1 MQTPVILPWK
11 GVWPTIAADAFI
23 APNATIIGDVHIGS
37 KASIWFNVVLRAD
50 VSYIR
55 VGDRSNIQDGTIVHV
70 SSKNGPTLIGNDV
83 LIGHN
88 AIIHGCT
95 LEDGSFVGMG
105 ATAMDHALVESSAML
120 AAGALLAPNKRVPKG
135 QLWGGSPARF
145 MRTLSDDEITAM
157 SKGTAGYVTLGEEY
171 RRVVDNEYNEG
182 H

>member
-1 MQTPVILPWK
+1 MQKPVIIPWK
-11 GVWPTIAADAFI
+11 GVWPTIAVDAFI

-55 VGDRSNIQDGTIVHV
+55 VGDRTNIQDGTIVHV

-95 LEDGSFVGMG
+95 LEEGSFVGMS
-105 ATAMDHALVESSAML
+105 ATVMDHAYVETDAMV
-120 AAGALLAPNKRVPKG
+120 AAGALLAPNKRVLKG

-145 MRTLSDDEITAM
+145 MRNLRDDELTGMKA
-157 SKGTAGYVTLGEEY
+157 GTAGYVTIGEEY
-171 RRVVDNEYNEG
+171 RSVIDKIRS
-182 H
+182 